1 MTQNFKIMNRTIFT
15 IGLFCAILTLA
26 ASCSNDGNQER
37 EIPIRATPEAFAQ
50 LKSASLENK
59 VQNFQLDASQT
70 GFFTTENGV
79 MFVINGNCLTKNGNP
94 VTGMVDVQIVE
105 LFQRGDMLTTDKPT
119 MGTMPSG
126 DKALLI
132 SGGEFFLNITQ
143 DGEPVDEDCDIVAT
157 IPTNLTGGADT
168 GMTLWK
174 GNGGDQD
181 CDGIDDDCDGF
192 VWQERVDANDDPIEA
207 EIQNGD
213 GGEQFYVAPFGDF
226 GWTNVDRFFS
236 DPRPK
241 TTILVEVPEGF
252 NDENSRVYLSYVGEP
267 NALAYLDT
275 YDATTGLFSEHY
287 GQIPIGLEC
296 HVIFTSEDNGAWLYG
311 IKSVTIADG
320 QTVEIIDADL
330 NTASESELETLINGL
345 P

>member
-1 MTQNFKIMNRTIFT
+1 MKKTPFIKTVFIVAFAFT
-15 IGLFCAILTLA
+15 V
-26 ASCSNDGNQER
+26 SCSDDESSER
-37 EIPIRATPEAFAQ
+37 EIPVRATPQAFAQ

-79 MFVINGNCLTKNGNP
+79 FFVINGNCLSRNGNP
-94 VTGMVDVQIVE
+94 VTGMVDVQVVE
-105 LFQRGDMLTTDKPT
+105 LYDRGAMLTTDKPT
-119 MGTMPSG
+119 MGALPNG
-126 DKALLI
+126 DKALMV
-132 SGGEFFLNITQ
+132 SGGEFFLTIAQ

-157 IPTNLTGGADT
+157 IPADLTGGADM

-181 CDGIDDDCDGF
+181 CDRLDDDCDGF
-192 VWQERVDANDDPIEA
+192 VWTENLDANGNPLEA
-207 EIQNGD
+207 DVQDGD
-213 GGEQFYVAPFGDF
+213 QGERFYVAPFGDF

-252 NDENSRVYLSYVGEP
+252 NDENSRVYLSYAGEP

-275 YDATTGLFSEHY
+275 YDSATGRFSEHY

-296 HVIFTSEDNGAWLYG
+296 HVIFTSEENEAWLYA
-311 IKSVTIADG
+311 IKSVTIVDG
-320 QTVEIIDADL
+320 QTIVIEETDL
-330 NTASESELETLINGL
+330 QTSTESELEALINSL